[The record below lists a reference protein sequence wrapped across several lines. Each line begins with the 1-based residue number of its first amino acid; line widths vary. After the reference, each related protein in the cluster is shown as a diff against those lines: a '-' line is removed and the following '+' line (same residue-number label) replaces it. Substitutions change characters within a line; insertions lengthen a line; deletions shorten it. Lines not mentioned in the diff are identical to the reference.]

1 MEKVVI
7 IWGEKIKKYSPFY
20 YNFTFSTYLFKN
32 RCVICSSLFSGFDRR
47 PFVTPRVLQPPSSAR
62 DNSTELEE
70 SDKEEVEDYNT
81 KVHGQFVEN
90 PEVLRARL
98 AERRLQ
104 KQYSRSFRPPQSR
117 DVVGKY
123 IICWY
128 LMLLCVC
135 MYK

>member
-1 MEKVVI
+1 M
-7 IWGEKIKKYSPFY
+7 
-20 YNFTFSTYLFKN
+20 
-32 RCVICSSLFSGFDRR
+32 
-47 PFVTPRVLQPPSSAR
+47 LQPPSSAR